1 MHKRLGNFAFVQKR
15 APPNGNF
22 AFVYKR
28 AFVHKRA
35 APPPAGDHGPEIT
48 IAGNRG
54 RKITEV
60 FVHKRLGNQGV
71 PKCKSAF
78 GDPPI
83 TKAFVHKRGGVQMVI
98 SRLCTNAKLP
108 FGDGPKW

>member
-54 RKITEV
+54 RKITKA

-71 PKCKSAF
+71 FVAWSPLA
-78 GDPPI
+78 DPRVALDRSPL
-83 TKAFVHKRGGVQMVI
+83 ADRVFLRC
-98 SRLCTNAKLP
+98 SPLDDSFLAP
-108 FGDGPKW
+108 